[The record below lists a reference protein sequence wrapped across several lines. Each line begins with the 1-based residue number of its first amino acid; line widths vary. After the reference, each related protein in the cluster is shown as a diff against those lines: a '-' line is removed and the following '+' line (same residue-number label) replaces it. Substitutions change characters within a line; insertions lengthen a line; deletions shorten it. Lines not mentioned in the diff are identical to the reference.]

1 MFVSTA
7 NLTDRNGALCMIC
20 CNLQN
25 LSKVLKVMAD
35 GGYTGEKFADG
46 VRLLIDAEVEIVKR
60 NELHSFKVLPKRW
73 IVERCFA
80 WLDKCRRLWKNCERH
95 FFVQRADLSDFQGPD
110 QYGRAAAKIIYYLPR
125 RPNTPNNY

>member
-1 MFVSTA
+1 
-7 NLTDRNGALCMIC
+7 
-20 CNLQN
+20 
-25 LSKVLKVMAD
+25 MAD

-110 QYGRAAAKIIYYLPR
+110 QYGGNAAKIVYYLPR

>member
-46 VRLLIDAEVEIVKR
+46 VRLLIDAEVEVVKR

-80 WLDKCRRLWKNCERH
+80 WLDKCRRLWKNCERK
-95 FFVQRADLSDFQGPD
+95 LSTSLQMVNLAFI
-110 QYGRAAAKIIYYLPR
+110 ALLLR
-125 RPNTPNNY
+125 RY